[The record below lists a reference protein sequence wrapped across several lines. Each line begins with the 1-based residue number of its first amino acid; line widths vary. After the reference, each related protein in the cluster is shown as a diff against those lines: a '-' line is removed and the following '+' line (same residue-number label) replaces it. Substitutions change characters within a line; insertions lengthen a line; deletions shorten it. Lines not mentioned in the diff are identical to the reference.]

1 MDIEFEAK
9 FPDIDKDK
17 LRKKLKALG
26 AVLVKPEFFQK
37 RIVFFLP
44 KGHEIKDG
52 YLRVRDEGDRI
63 TMSLKVV
70 NGDKIQDQKEIMLI
84 VDDFENSK
92 KFLLSIGCIEK
103 AYQETKRELWKLDG
117 VEITLDEW
125 PFLEPFIEIEGISEE
140 KVKEVSEKLGF
151 DWEDTIFGAVDVL
164 INKKYGVPYDVI
176 NNETPRIIFGG
187 ENPWSNWLEKNKK

>member
-70 NGDKIQDQKEIMLI
+70 NGDKI
-84 VDDFENSK
+84 
-92 KFLLSIGCIEK
+92 
-103 AYQETKRELWKLDG
+103 Y
-117 VEITLDEW
+117 
-125 PFLEPFIEIEGISEE
+125 
-140 KVKEVSEKLGF
+140 
-151 DWEDTIFGAVDVL
+151 GAVDVL